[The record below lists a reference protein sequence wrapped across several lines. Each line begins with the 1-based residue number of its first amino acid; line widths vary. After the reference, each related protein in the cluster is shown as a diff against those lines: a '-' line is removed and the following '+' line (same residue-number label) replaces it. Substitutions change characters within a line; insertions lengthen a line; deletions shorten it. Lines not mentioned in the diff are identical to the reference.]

1 MFRGQFPRL
10 AFIYIPWSTACKKA
24 YKEIKCVQYANRH
37 YLTMVLSCE
46 LRFFCLYLLVQS
58 ICIARWHFG
67 CLVHIMAYR
76 HVRACIIAMSCRRLL
91 YLLYSF
97 CAFVRRFPRLHYFSA
112 SKGMTAHSKIKYN
125 QSMDECNLN
134 LHLQKSFKKILQK
147 SEQNSQNLK
156 NGFSC
161 RNLTLGG
168 YQIFSEYLGENF
180 KNFLKIKNRKSFSK
194 S

>member
-10 AFIYIPWSTACKKA
+10 AFIHIPWSTARKKS
-24 YKEIKCVQYANRH
+24 YKEIKCVQYAYRH
-37 YLTMVLSCE
+37 YLTMILSGE
-46 LRFFCLYLLVQS
+46 LCLFLYLLTKS

-76 HVRACIIAMSCRRLL
+76 HVRTCIIAMSRRHLL
-91 YLLYSF
+91 YLLRSF

-112 SKGMTAHSKIKYN
+112 FRRETAHSKIKYD
-125 QSMDECNLN
+125 QIMDECNLN

-147 SEQNSQNLK
+147 SEQNFHNLK

-168 YQIFSEYLGENF
+168 YQIFSEYFGENF
-180 KNFLKIKNRKSFSK
+180 KNFLKIKKRKSLSN